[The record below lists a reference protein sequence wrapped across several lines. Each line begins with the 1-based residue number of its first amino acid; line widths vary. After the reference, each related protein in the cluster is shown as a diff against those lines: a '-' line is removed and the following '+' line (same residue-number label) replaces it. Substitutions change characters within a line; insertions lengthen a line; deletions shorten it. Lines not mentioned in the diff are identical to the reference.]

1 MLYISGNFLS
11 DNIVLAPLKM
21 ILQKIKFTN
30 KNFFCG
36 AFAF

>member
-11 DNIVLAPLKM
+11 DNIAFALLKT